1 MRGGGHTGAK
11 RGVGSAPG
19 ATLRGDKDSA
29 SDLDLWAATKV
40 GHKVGSQGR
49 INTAVCQFPV
59 TFVYLI
65 HQMKSESGSGRP
77 KPTTF

>member
-29 SDLDLWAATKV
+29 SDLDLRAATKV
-40 GHKVGSQGR
+40 GHKVRTESIR
-49 INTAVCQFPV
+49 QFVSFP
-59 TFVYLI
+59 
-65 HQMKSESGSGRP
+65 
-77 KPTTF
+77 